1 MIVYVYRMDVI
12 VSGVST
18 GVILPTILSLSGV
31 NIGGRGIDYYA
42 EVHTKPL
49 NSYCHTLGMPFT
61 IYGMLLWIPM
71 ILDRSYT
78 DYKKIQQFLYI
89 FYMTHYILIDYTI
102 GGTVAAVY
110 AVPVY
115 YANLQ
120 TERLFKSI
128 TYDNPQH
135 KSIHDYFRLTFFVK
149 GLMISAAA
157 LLFQEGFGHWLSGDP
172 ASRLEG
178 VPNAILYA
186 MYYSVSHLF

>member
-1 MIVYVYRMDVI
+1 MSVI
-12 VSGVST
+12 ASGISL
-18 GVILPTILSLSGV
+18 GAILPTILSLCGL
-31 NIGGRGIDYYA
+31 NIGERGIDYYA
-42 EVHTKPL
+42 EVHTNSL
-49 NSYCHTLGMPFT
+49 NSYCHTIGMPFT

-71 ILDRSYT
+71 IIDRSYT

-115 YANLQ
+115 YANLH
-120 TERLFKSI
+120 TERLFKTI

-135 KSIHDYFRLTFFVK
+135 KSIHDYYRLTFFVK
-149 GLMISAAA
+149 GLMISTAA

-172 ASRLEG
+172 VSRLEG

>member
-1 MIVYVYRMDVI
+1 MIKAPAMGAVMGAILPSILSY
-12 VSGVST
+12 SGVYIGER
-18 GVILPTILSLSGV
+18 GVK
-31 NIGGRGIDYYA
+31 YYA

-49 NSYCHTLGMPFT
+49 NSYCHTIGMPFT

-71 ILDRSYT
+71 IFNRSYK
-78 DYKKIQQFLYI
+78 DYIKIQQFLYF

-120 TERLFKSI
+120 TKKIFKSI
-128 TYDNPQH
+128 TYENPQH
-135 KSIHDYFRLTFFVK
+135 KSTHDYFRLTFFVK
-149 GLMISAAA
+149 GLMISTAA

-178 VPNAILYA
+178 IPNAILYA
-186 MYYSVSHLF
+186 MYYSVSHLL